1 MNKNLLGATA
11 AMIVLA
17 TAAGSHAQTHRSSAA
32 RSSAATPT
40 AAAAPA
46 AEPPLPQGPGITGM
60 CIYSNAQALGQS
72 TVGKAYATRM
82 QQLQAQAAAELSG
95 QQTSLQTQEKAL
107 VAKRAT
113 LNQDQFTQQAQPL
126 QQQEQALNQTADART
141 RDLRYTAAR
150 QQQRLAVVLEPLV
163 RNAYVAHHCSVLLN
177 GDTVM
182 AANTDMDLTPE
193 VRTALNARMTTITF
207 DRETAPAQ

>member
-1 MNKNLLGATA
+1 MNKNLLGATVA
-11 AMIVLA
+11 TLVLA
-17 TAAGSHAQTHRSSAA
+17 TAAGAHAQSHRSGAA
-32 RSSAATPT
+32 HTGSAATPT
-40 AAAAPA
+40 AASPS
-46 AEPPLPQGPGITGM
+46 AEPPLPQGPTITGM

-72 TVGKAYATRM
+72 AVGKAYATRM

-113 LNQDQFTQQAQPL
+113 LSQEQFAQQAQPL
-126 QQQEQALNQTADART
+126 QTQEQALNQTADART

-193 VRTALNARMTTITF
+193 VKNALNGKMTTITF

>member
-1 MNKNLLGATA
+1 MNKNLLGATVA
-11 AMIVLA
+11 ILVLA
-17 TAAGSHAQTHRSSAA
+17 TAAGAHAQSRRSSAA
-32 RSSAATPT
+32 RSTSAATPT
-40 AAAAPA
+40 AATPST
-46 AEPPLPQGPGITGM
+46 EPPLPQGPGITGL
-60 CIYSNAQALGQS
+60 CIYSNAQALAQS

-113 LNQDQFTQQAQPL
+113 LSQEQFAQQAQPL
-126 QQQEQALNQTADART
+126 QTQEQALNQTADART

-163 RNAYVAHHCSVLLN
+163 RNAYVAPRCSVLLH
-177 GDTVM
+177 GATVM
-182 AANTDMDLTPE
+182 AANPDMDLPPE
-193 VRTALNARMTTITF
+193 VKNALNAKMTTITF